1 MKPAVLGA
9 MFLLFAGPAAA
20 ASDDLEQSYE
30 NLKNAT
36 ARKDVAQVKKLAVE
50 TSALA
55 RQVQTAPAPEN
66 NAENWPKYVAFAR
79 DVELY
84 TEYALYAT
92 AVQSPPAALV
102 DLLSTLEQ
110 QNPKSKYLDDGYG
123 AYFLALRQSGAANRI
138 LGVAGKAIAHFPDN
152 EDLLLFLADSAMAR
166 RQFDR
171 ASAYSERLVAVL
183 KRHTKPEPMPAAE
196 WERKRAAS
204 LGVGYWI
211 AGMCH
216 CEKQQYPQADEDLKA
231 ALPLIQSNTALLAPA
246 LFQLSLANYQLGKL
260 TMNRGRVLE
269 AARYAEQ
276 VAGMKTEL
284 AQQAW
289 TNAHLMQQ
297 EATRMARG
305 GR

>member
-1 MKPAVLGA
+1 MRLAVLGVIL
-9 MFLLFAGPAAA
+9 LLFAGPAMA
-20 ASDDLEQSYE
+20 ASDDLEQSFD
-30 NLKNAT
+30 NLKKAT
-36 ARKDVAQVKKLAVE
+36 AQKDVAQVKKLAAE
-50 TSALA
+50 TCALA
-55 RQVQTAPAPEN
+55 RQTQTAPAPEN

-84 TEYALYAT
+84 TEYSLYAT
-92 AVQSPPAALV
+92 AVQSPPAVLI

-123 AYFLALRQSGAANRI
+123 AYFLALRQTGATAKI
-138 LGVAGKAIAHFPDN
+138 QGVAEKAILSLPDN
-152 EDLLLFLADSAMAR
+152 EDLLLFLADSAMNR
-166 RQFDR
+166 KQFDK

-183 KRHTKPEPMPAAE
+183 KRHTKPEPIPVAD
-196 WERKRAAS
+196 WERKKSAS
-204 LGVGYWI
+204 LGAGYWI
-211 AGMCH
+211 AGMVH
-216 CEKQQYPQADEDLKA
+216 SEKQQYPQADEDLRA
-231 ALPLIQSNTALLAPA
+231 SLPLIQSNKAMLAPA

-269 AARYAEQ
+269 AAKFAEQ